1 MCATAGA
8 AIWLIWP
15 YLDAHIF
22 SGKFDH
28 AAMPL
33 VVTLCGIT
41 AAIYLTYNVPLA
53 LIQAAGHFKPVALAT
68 TFGALVGLCSVS
80 ILLNITTV
88 AWSILGVIAGEAVCG
103 IYLWIAAR
111 RILRQHTAPAW
122 RAPASG
128 GMAELRT

>member
-1 MCATAGA
+1 MRHHGGD
-8 AIWLIWP
+8 L
-15 YLDAHIF
+15 
-22 SGKFDH
+22 S
-28 AAMPL
+28 
-33 VVTLCGIT
+33 
-41 AAIYLTYNVPLA
+41 TYNVPLV
-53 LIQAAGHFKPVALAT
+53 IQAAGHLPVALAT

-122 RAPASG
+122 KVDSVG
-128 GMAELRT
+128 GVAEART